1 MVRSTISPPHRALHE
16 AGCTTKIATI
26 DARAVEDLPRIST
39 ASVFVYKV
47 HFWELSYYSA
57 CTRQGAVRVVIV
69 ELVSSFL
76 DVRRRGEYF

>member
-1 MVRSTISPPHRALHE
+1 MHE
-16 AGCTTKIATI
+16 AGCTTKITTI

-57 CTRQGAVRVVIV
+57 CTRQGAIRVVIV
-69 ELVSSFL
+69 ELVSSFPDGGDAGNISDSARNAIHPL
-76 DVRRRGEYF
+76 II